1 MILVF
6 GTILWAADSGYQKY
20 DPILWWNQNMLP
32 LDTLNRTF
40 VLNDTLTWVISD
52 TGIVWEFTG
61 KDYDLKSTVINMA
74 QDRGCRFTDI
84 FFIDEY
90 HGWVIGKMAYQHD
103 SAVVVCRT
111 IDGGNRWTVHLLF
124 LPDTKGITYLKV
136 RFGNRYMGYV
146 LANNGIAFKS
156 NDGGISWSRTK
167 PPRDV
172 RFNE

>member
-1 MILVF
+1 MVLVF
-6 GTILWAADSGYQKY
+6 GAILWAADSGYQKY
-20 DPILWWNQNMLP
+20 DPILWWDQNMLP
-32 LDTLNRTF
+32 LDTLNRAF
-40 VLNDTLTWVISD
+40 VLNDSLTWVISD
-52 TGIVWEFTG
+52 TGIIRVCTG
-61 KDYDLKSTVINMA
+61 KKHDLKYTLINVA
-74 QDRGCRFTDI
+74 KGRGYRFTDI

-90 HGWVIGKMAYQHD
+90 HGWVVGKIAYQSD

-111 IDGGNRWTVHLLF
+111 TDGGKLWTVHLLF

-136 RFGNRYMGYV
+136 RFGNRYLGYV

-156 NDGGISWSRTK
+156 NDGGISWSRIR